1 MAAVEALASASAK
14 LQNFTGLSDG
24 GYDGGYDGQ
33 IRDIV
38 ADCRHLLSTNA
49 LGSVCRDEST
59 LDVSPCLCFMVLV
72 AN

>member
-14 LQNFTGLSDG
+14 LQNFIGLS
-24 GYDGGYDGQ
+24 DGGYDGQ

-38 ADCRHLLSTNA
+38 ADCRHLLSTNG
-49 LGSVCRDEST
+49 LGSVCCEEST
-59 LDVSPCLCFMVLV
+59 LDVSHCLCFMVFV